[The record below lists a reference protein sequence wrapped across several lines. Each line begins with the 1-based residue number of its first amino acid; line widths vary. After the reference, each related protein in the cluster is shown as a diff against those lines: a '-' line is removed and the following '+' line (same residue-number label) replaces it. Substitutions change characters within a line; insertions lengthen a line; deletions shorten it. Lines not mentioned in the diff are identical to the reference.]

1 VHVTSMF
8 ARNIIPNLD
17 TLTCILHESLDTT
30 VVLGIHPLVCLISI
44 CGKMW
49 AERVRLR
56 SLGFELFVLLTTDD
70 DRRHNMSWM
79 TQHYRLQKP
88 LSHISFNC
96 ILHTTA

>member
-44 CGKMW
+44 CGKM
-49 AERVRLR
+49 
-56 SLGFELFVLLTTDD
+56 
-70 DRRHNMSWM
+70 
-79 TQHYRLQKP
+79 
-88 LSHISFNC
+88 
-96 ILHTTA
+96 